1 VVSMSDTAGWSILR
15 TVAADGSRA
24 PDPRGGHTATLV
36 EQSILIQGGQQHKG
50 GGIFE
55 YFSLCPFVLNTESRT
70 WFEPRV
76 ALGLGPEKRAFH
88 TTARVGAQLFIFG
101 GSTNARHKGSGP
113 VLLCDM
119 AVFDLVRMAWD
130 TRDIRGRHPR
140 ARNMH
145 TAAFI
150 SSKLFVVGG
159 FDGAESLDDTHVLD
173 METMLWSQPKCE
185 GTVLPHLQAH
195 ASWVVGHRLFLLGGC
210 SVRLDEKGHSHSK
223 FNDEVFSLN
232 TESMFWERVRK
243 QGHQPVGRAF
253 AAVVAIES
261 FLILLGG
268 WSGHSEKLS
277 ELATLDLD
285 GPGSWAILQVPGHVP
300 AGVYGHSANVV
311 GTNIVLFGGWDGI
324 SPMNTVH
331 VLDTSIL

>member
-1 VVSMSDTAGWSILR
+1 
-15 TVAADGSRA
+15 
-24 PDPRGGHTATLV
+24 
-36 EQSILIQGGQQHKG
+36 
-50 GGIFE
+50 
-55 YFSLCPFVLNTESRT
+55 
-70 WFEPRV
+70 
-76 ALGLGPEKRAFH
+76 
-88 TTARVGAQLFIFG
+88 
-101 GSTNARHKGSGP
+101 
-113 VLLCDM
+113 
-119 AVFDLVRMAWD
+119 
-130 TRDIRGRHPR
+130 
-140 ARNMH
+140 
-145 TAAFI
+145 
-150 SSKLFVVGG
+150 
-159 FDGAESLDDTHVLD
+159 
-173 METMLWSQPKCE
+173 
-185 GTVLPHLQAH
+185 
-195 ASWVVGHRLFLLGGC
+195 
-210 SVRLDEKGHSHSK
+210 
-223 FNDEVFSLN
+223 
-232 TESMFWERVRK
+232 MFWERVRK